1 MIDYVPVK
9 YDRKATCTHWIKAL
23 SEYFKNDRF
32 GYQKILALQQYMGY
46 CLTSYNFNIALCL
59 LGDGGNGKSTIGDVL
74 RCFFIRHSEVE
85 LQDFN
90 DQNAIL
96 PLQNSRFNVSN
107 EVDNSREIS
116 WQKFK
121 TYVEGRSTIGWIK
134 HQDKFQFQPKCK
146 FLLCTNEPLRFK
158 DRDYAIMRRLNVI
171 EFKNNFRNNEDRDL
185 LKKLKTELPGIL
197 NWMLEELNSFIEDN
211 GRLAHNELFTTDMEE
226 QYYLLRDFLDQHS
239 WKKEKLFKD
248 VYETYKAERIKSS
261 TIPIAKNTVGAI
273 LKDFNSPYR
282 LKNGT
287 NNRVVIYK
295 FE

>member
-1 MIDYVPVK
+1 MNLKTTLGID
-9 YDRKATCTHWIKAL
+9 
-23 SEYFKNDRF
+23 
-32 GYQKILALQQYMGY
+32 
-46 CLTSYNFNIALCL
+46 
-59 LGDGGNGKSTIGDVL
+59 
-74 RCFFIRHSEVE
+74 
-85 LQDFN
+85 
-90 DQNAIL
+90 
-96 PLQNSRFNVSN
+96 
-107 EVDNSREIS
+107 
-116 WQKFK
+116 
-121 TYVEGRSTIGWIK
+121 
-134 HQDKFQFQPKCK
+134 
-146 FLLCTNEPLRFK
+146 
-158 DRDYAIMRRLNVI
+158 
-171 EFKNNFRNNEDRDL
+171 EDRDL